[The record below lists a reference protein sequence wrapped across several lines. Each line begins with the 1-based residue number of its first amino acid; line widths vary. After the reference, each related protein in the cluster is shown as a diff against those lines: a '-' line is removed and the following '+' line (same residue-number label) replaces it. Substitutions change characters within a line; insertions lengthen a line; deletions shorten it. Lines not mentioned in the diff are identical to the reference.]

1 MAGVFTYHIKN
12 GDKTLAVMFSV
23 PYHYFWYSN
32 WWNIKIYNGKR
43 NADRE
48 MFDELYR
55 EAENKGDNSWK
66 SGDLQNLGLKFK
78 GYMNDAGKAIL
89 QIKVHVC

>member
-1 MAGVFTYHIKN
+1 
-12 GDKTLAVMFSV
+12 MF
-23 PYHYFWYSN
+23 N
-32 WWNIKIYNGKR
+32 
-43 NADRE
+43 
-48 MFDELYR
+48 ELYR